1 MGHSHGHG
9 DVHVEVGTV
18 AKRVL
23 VGFLLVLA
31 VVTLAGMIWLWPT
44 KAQMSTGI
52 HHVEQAEGVT
62 QTSAIIRGIER
73 GCEEQFDPTV
83 GKLACIT
90 LTVDVESGPDAGS
103 GQRIEVSGPPSQAGL
118 KAGDRVEVSR
128 IQTPDGP
135 LYSYQGIDRTPV
147 FIVLAVLFVI
157 AVVAVARWKGLLAIA
172 GLVVA
177 GWVLF
182 AFIIPGLLLG
192 KPGVLVALVGSTAI
206 MFVVLYV
213 AHGISIRTSTAL
225 AGTLIGLAV
234 TAGLGAASV
243 HFARLTGFAEE
254 NEWDLLNL
262 APGLNFRDLLIA
274 AIIIGGIGVLN
285 DTTITQA
292 SAVFELRAAA
302 PEMRR
307 RDIFASGMRIGRDHI
322 ASTIYTIVFAYA
334 GSALVV
340 TMLVYLTSG
349 SLITLLNL
357 ELFASEIVRTLG
369 SAIGLILSV
378 PITTAIAALTVGPA
392 ATARRDDAPR
402 PAGAA
407 G

>member
-1 MGHSHGHG
+1 MGHSHSHS

-23 VGFLLVLA
+23 VGFLTVLA
-31 VVTLAGMIWLWPT
+31 VLTIAGMIWLWPS
-44 KAQMSTGI
+44 KAEVATGI
-52 HHVEQAEGVT
+52 HRVEQVEGV
-62 QTSAIIRGIER
+62 QTATAIVDGVEEA
-73 GCEEQFDPTV
+73 CSEQFDPGV
-83 GKLACIT
+83 GRLSCIT
-90 LTVDVESGPDAGS
+90 LTISVEDGPDAGTQ
-103 GQRIEVSGPPSQAGL
+103 QRIEVSGPPSQAGL
-118 KAGDRVEVSR
+118 VPGDRVEVSR
-128 IQTPDGP
+128 IDTPDGP

-147 FIVLAVLFVI
+147 FVVLGLLFVLV
-157 AVVAVARWKGLLAIA
+157 VVAVARWKGLLAIA
-172 GLVVA
+172 GLAVA
-177 GWVLF
+177 GGVLF

-192 KPGVLVALVGSTAI
+192 KPGMLVALVGSTAI

-225 AGTLIGLAV
+225 AGTLLGLAV
-234 TAGLGAASV
+234 TAALGAASV
-243 HFARLTGFAEE
+243 YVARLTGFAEE

-262 APGLNFRDLLIA
+262 APGLNFRDLLVA

-349 SLITLLNL
+349 SLVEVLNR

-378 PITTAIAALTVGPA
+378 PITTAIAAMTVGPA
-392 ATARRDDAPR
+392 APAPTRSAGPAR
-402 PAGAA
+402 AA
-407 G
+407 E